1 MSDNE
6 KISPEK
12 MRDLVVKIFLES
24 GKSAEEFIADYE
36 KWCRQKEKKE
46 QLEARA
52 KRQAALQS
60 ERERKKRNHLLF
72 VLGGTIMKFLG
83 KDFDKIDAADAAL
96 ILENFLSEARTN
108 GRNIQEYFIEKKGKA

>member
-36 KWCRQKEKKE
+36 KWCRQKKKKE

-60 ERERKKRNHLLF
+60 ERERKQRTRHLIQ
-72 VLGGTIMKFLG
+72 LGGTVLSVLNRPYVNGDLERLDNFLKNPTI
-83 KDFDKIDAADAAL
+83 KDF
-96 ILENFLSEARTN
+96 FLSAMN
-108 GRNIQEYFIEKKGKA
+108 EKNPLS